1 MQKTSEKPMKSLSRK
16 TILFL
21 LLAALIAG
29 CSGQPAAT
37 ALPPTVE
44 PAAVD
49 EIATAE
55 TNPTEA
61 VPSEQAE
68 PADEEAAPEDVVT
81 EDVVTEDAAD
91 IPAEA
96 SEEAPV
102 EAPTAAAPEQV
113 TLTKQPY
120 VSPSNAFTVNFPE
133 NWNCS
138 ETGEYRVDCHNQANT
153 SQVVVTVT
161 ATGYELVEE
170 DFLAM
175 AQAELV
181 SSYTDVKAYIE
192 VSREESDDAL
202 ISEATWRVGEVY
214 WQSID
219 RFVRSGAAVYHFTFA
234 SLQGQLD
241 NYRPAFD
248 ELLQKAILNPTAMS
262 GAPLYAFRKEYTSRE
277 QIFTLEVPTSWSKF
291 ADAASMDRTVV
302 EGFTSP
308 DGRAGVQVAIFSK
321 GSNISQETKGVKTLE
336 IMRVLYGWDMRV
348 STDKSL
354 EDGRE
359 RLEWYGTMKDVQG
372 ITYFDSSGTSLYI
385 FSVVWEPAT
394 QDLYL
399 PVLQEVIDS
408 FAYTTFE

>member
-1 MQKTSEKPMKSLSRK
+1 MKSLSRK
-16 TILFL
+16 IVLFL
-21 LLAALIAG
+21 LLAGLLAG
-29 CSGQPAAT
+29 CSGQPAASVESPT
-37 ALPPTVE
+37 AE

-49 EIATAE
+49 ESQTAAVSPTLDESAQDEAILDEPVQDGTTVDEEGAPQDAETPTEVATAM
-55 TNPTEA
+55 P
-61 VPSEQAE
+61 
-68 PADEEAAPEDVVT
+68 
-81 EDVVTEDAAD
+81 
-91 IPAEA
+91 
-96 SEEAPV
+96 
-102 EAPTAAAPEQV
+102 PEQI

-120 VSPSNAFTVNFPE
+120 VSLSNAFTINFPE

-138 ETGEYRVDCHNQANT
+138 ETGDYRVDCYAPSNT
-153 SQVVVTVT
+153 SEVLVTVT
-161 ATGYELVEE
+161 ATGYELVQA

-181 SSYTDVKAYIE
+181 SSYEDIKAYIE
-192 VSREESDDAL
+192 VNREESDGTL
-202 ISEATWRVGEVY
+202 ISEATWRVGDVY

-219 RFVRSGAAVYHFTFA
+219 RFVRSGAAVYHFTLA
-234 SLQGQLD
+234 SVQDQFE
-241 NYRPAFD
+241 NYRPTFN
-248 ELLQKAILNPTAMS
+248 ELLQKVVLNPTAMS
-262 GAPLYAFRKEYTSRE
+262 GAPLYAFRKEYASRE

-291 ADAASMDRTVV
+291 ADAASIDRTFV

-348 STDKSL
+348 LTDKAL
-354 EDGRE
+354 QDGRE
-359 RLEWYGTMKDVQG
+359 RLEWYGDMKDVQG
-372 ITYFDSSGTSLYI
+372 ITYFDTSGTSLYI
-385 FSVVWEPAT
+385 FSVIWEPAT

>member
-1 MQKTSEKPMKSLSRK
+1 MQKPSEKTMKSLARK
-16 TILFL
+16 IVLFL
-21 LLAALIAG
+21 LLAALFAG

-37 ALPPTVE
+37 AVTPTAE
-44 PAAVD
+44 PAAAD
-49 EIATAE
+49 ENQTTAVNPTAE
-55 TNPTEA
+55 DTPQGEKVTEK
-61 VPSEQAE
+61 
-68 PADEEAAPEDVVT
+68 PAQEGTATDEEAAPQDAETPT
-81 EDVVTEDAAD
+81 EL
-91 IPAEA
+91 
-96 SEEAPV
+96 
-102 EAPTAAAPEQV
+102 PTAVPVEQV

-120 VSPSNAFTVNFPE
+120 VSPSNAFTINFPE

-138 ETGEYRVDCHNQANT
+138 ETGEYRVDCHNPSNT
-153 SQVVVTVT
+153 SEVLVTVT
-161 ATGYELVEE
+161 ATGYELVQ
-170 DFLAM
+170 DNFLAM

-181 SSYTDVKAYIE
+181 SSYTDVKAYTE
-192 VSREESDDAL
+192 VSREESEGTL
-202 ISEATWRVGEVY
+202 ISEATWRVGDVY
-214 WQSID
+214 WHSID

-234 SLQGQLD
+234 SLQDQLES
-241 NYRPAFD
+241 YRPIFN
-248 ELLQKAILNPTAMS
+248 EMLQKVVLNSTAMS

-291 ADAASMDRTVV
+291 ADAASIDRTVV

-354 EDGRE
+354 QDGRE
-359 RLEWYGTMKDVQG
+359 RLEWYGEMKDVQG

-408 FAYTTFE
+408 FAYKTFE

>member
-1 MQKTSEKPMKSLSRK
+1 MKSLSRK
-16 TILFL
+16 IYIFL

-37 ALPPTVE
+37 AISPTAEQAAAEESEATAVS
-44 PAAVD
+44 PAAD
-49 EIATAE
+49 ETAQE
-55 TNPTEA
+55 EA
-61 VPSEQAE
+61 VPDE
-68 PADEEAAPEDVVT
+68 P
-81 EDVVTEDAAD
+81 
-91 IPAEA
+91 PA
-96 SEEAPV
+96 

-138 ETGEYRVDCHNQANT
+138 ETGEYRVDCHNQTNT
-153 SQVVVTVT
+153 SQVVLTVT
-161 ATGYELVEE
+161 ATGYELVQEN
-170 DFLAM
+170 FISM

-181 SSYTDVKAYIE
+181 SSYTNVKAYIE
-192 VSREESDDAL
+192 VSREESDGAL
-202 ISEATWRVGEVY
+202 ISEATWRVGDVY

-234 SLQGQLD
+234 SVQGQLD

-277 QIFTLEVPTSWSKF
+277 QIFTLKVPTSWSKF

-354 EDGRE
+354 QDGRE

-372 ITYFDSSGTSLYI
+372 ITYFDKSGTDLYI
-385 FSVVWEPAT
+385 FSVVWEAAT

-408 FAYTTFE
+408 FAYKTFE